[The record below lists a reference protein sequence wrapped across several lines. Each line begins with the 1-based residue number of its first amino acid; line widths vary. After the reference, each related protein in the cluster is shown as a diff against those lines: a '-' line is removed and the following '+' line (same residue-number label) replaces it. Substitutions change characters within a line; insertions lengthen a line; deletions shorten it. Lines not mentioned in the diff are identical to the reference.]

1 MFAIHAHVFQIDPKT
16 KKKWIPSSSSAVRV
30 AFYHDPSRGTYRII
44 AIETNK
50 VSRKELAECC
60 YSRAWLLCL
69 VGDLVTR

>member
-1 MFAIHAHVFQIDPKT
+1 MCLLFVHVCRERAVFAIHAHVFQIDPKT

-50 VSRKELAECC
+50 VAGGYVEH
-60 YSRAWLLCL
+60 
-69 VGDLVTR
+69 